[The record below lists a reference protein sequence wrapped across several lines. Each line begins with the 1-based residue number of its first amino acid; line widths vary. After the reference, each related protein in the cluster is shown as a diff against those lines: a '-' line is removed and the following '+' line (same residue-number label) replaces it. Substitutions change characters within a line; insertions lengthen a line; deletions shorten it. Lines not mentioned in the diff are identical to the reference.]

1 MRLKLHLFAL
11 ATIVAAAIAET
22 PSDTA
27 NFNVLHGNAYYT
39 TARTPGEAPSVLRN
53 LYTPYLMY
61 GNSLVYLAPSD
72 NQAVASYAS
81 GEHTSF
87 FAYLNSRAMLGI
99 ATKSFGFSFSLDLDE
114 KVEFFDEK
122 DAYHKDE
129 RTSVSGH
136 GNEFTFRFSL
146 PFQTTDFLATLRYS
160 QYNDSLANVEYAD
173 SEGKI
178 KKEYHSHDHYISGSV
193 TFTNKPSAKDFSW
206 STGGTAARNIETV
219 KTSLKS
225 SIDPNDNYK
234 ETRQGT
240 SNYIYASFFYNF
252 GYIVLQSANAR
263 VHVGN
268 NTSVN
273 AYIYDRVKDN
283 DNRRKDFY
291 IQSNLYLTPHIL
303 AEYAFNENWMIW
315 GGSYYT
321 WSNSF
326 NREEY
331 QEAYVVEDEDKD
343 FTVKNYLTQISTKTN
358 TLGLSTGLLFKYK
371 QLILE
376 ASIQSALYRNPFRG
390 FDGGSMLMD
399 FSGTVT
405 F

>member
-160 QYNDSLANVEYAD
+160 QYNDSLAKVEYTD

-178 KKEYHSHDHYISGSV
+178 KKDYHSHDHYISGSV
-193 TFTNKPSAKDFSW
+193 T
-206 STGGTAARNIETV
+206 
-219 KTSLKS
+219 LKS
-225 SIDPNDNYK
+225 SIDPDDNYK

-252 GYIVLQSANAR
+252 GYIVLRSANAR

-268 NTSVN
+268 NASVN

-291 IQSNLYLTPHIL
+291 VQTNLYLTPHIL

-371 QLILE
+371 KLILE
-376 ASIQSALYRNPFRG
+376 AGIQSALYRNPFRG

>member
-27 NFNVLHGNAYYT
+27 NFNVLHGNSYYN

-61 GNSLVYLAPSD
+61 GNSLVSLAPT
-72 NQAVASYAS
+72 NRQAVASYTS

-114 KVEFFDEK
+114 KVELFDEK
-122 DAYHKDE
+122 DAYHKNE
-129 RTSVSGH
+129 RISASGH
-136 GNEFTFRFSL
+136 GNEFVFRFSL

-160 QYNDSLANVEYAD
+160 QNNDSLAKVEYAD

-178 KKEYHSHDHYISGSV
+178 KKEFHDHDHYISGSV
-193 TFTNKPSAKDFSW
+193 AFTNKPSAKDFSW
-206 STGGTAARNIETV
+206 STGGTVARNITTIRTYV
-219 KTSLKS
+219 KNT
-225 SIDPNDNYK
+225 IDPDNSYK
-234 ETRQGT
+234 EKLQGT
-240 SNYIYASFFYNF
+240 SNYIYATLFYNF
-252 GYIVLQSANAR
+252 GYIVLHSANAR

-268 NTSVN
+268 NSSIN
-273 AYIYDRVKDN
+273 AYIYDRATDKN
-283 DNRRKDFY
+283 NRRKDFY
-291 IQSNLYLTPHIL
+291 VQSNIYLTPHVL
-303 AEYAFNENWMIW
+303 AEYSFNENWMLW
-315 GGSYYT
+315 GGTYYT
-321 WSNSF
+321 WSNAF
-326 NREEY
+326 YREEY
-331 QEAYVVEDEDKD
+331 DEQYGTKD
-343 FTVKNYLTQISTKTN
+343 ETKNYLTQFSTRTN

-376 ASIQSALYRNPFRG
+376 AGIQSAMYRNPFRG
-390 FDGGSMLMD
+390 FDGSSMLMD
-399 FSGTVT
+399 FSGIVT

>member
-1 MRLKLHLFAL
+1 MRLKLLLFAL
-11 ATIVAAAIAET
+11 ATIVAATFADN

-27 NFNVLHGNAYYT
+27 NFNVLHGNPYYS

-61 GNSLVYLAPSD
+61 GSSLISFAPTNS
-72 NQAVASYAS
+72 QTVASYTS

-87 FAYLNSRAMLGI
+87 LAFLNTRAMLGI

-114 KVEFFDEK
+114 NVELFDEK
-122 DAYHKDE
+122 DAYHKNE
-129 RTSVSGH
+129 RISASGH
-136 GNEFTFRFSL
+136 GNDFRFCFSL

-160 QYNDSLANVEYAD
+160 QYNDSLAKVEYAD

-178 KKEYHSHDHYISGSV
+178 KKEFHDHDHYISGAV

-206 STGGTAARNIETV
+206 STGGSAARNITTIRTYV
-219 KTSLKS
+219 KN
-225 SIDPNDNYK
+225 SIDPDDSYK
-234 ETRQGT
+234 EKLQGD
-240 SNYIYASFFYNF
+240 SNYIYATLFYNF
-252 GYIVLQSANAR
+252 GYIVLHSANAR

-268 NTSVN
+268 NSSII
-273 AYIYDRVKDN
+273 AYIYDRATDK

-291 IQSNLYLTPHIL
+291 IQSNLNLTPHVL
-303 AEYAFNENWMIW
+303 VEYAFNENWMIW
-315 GGSYYT
+315 GGTYYT

-331 QEAYVVEDEDKD
+331 NEQYGTKEE
-343 FTVKNYLTQISTKTN
+343 TKNYLTQFSTRTH
-358 TLGLSTGLLFKYK
+358 TLDLSTGLLFQYK

-376 ASIQSALYRNPFRG
+376 VGIQSAMYRNPFRG

-399 FSGTVT
+399 FSGIVT